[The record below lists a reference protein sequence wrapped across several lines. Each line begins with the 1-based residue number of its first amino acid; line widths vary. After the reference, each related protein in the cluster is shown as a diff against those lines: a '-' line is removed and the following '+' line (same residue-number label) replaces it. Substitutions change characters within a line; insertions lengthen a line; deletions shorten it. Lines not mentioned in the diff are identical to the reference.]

1 MGFLAALAPVIGGA
15 LSSFGGSGKQGKTV
29 QDMISEMQQQQMQR
43 GSFANQFDTK
53 QDQTTTNQF
62 DPYMQA
68 FRNTFA
74 GAGLKEMQSANQP
87 LYGDTQLAGII
98 GQQNDLSKAATES
111 LRSSLA
117 RSGRLGSGAADQ
129 GVSDIETA
137 RFGNIANFQTQLPL
151 LNEEVRQRR
160 LAGGASMALPYVGLG
175 YNTGTT
181 STGATSGSQTG
192 TSESQANTTGKTTQ
206 QGTVQEYGPGFW
218 KNFAS
223 NMSGLIG
230 RGWPFS
236 GPGEVLAPWQPGQGS
251 SPSGEPMGYNTQSFR
266 TPINPYTRR
275 GWS

>member
-43 GSFANQFDTK
+43 GSFANQFETK

-117 RSGRLGSGAADQ
+117 RSGRLGSGAA
-129 GVSDIETA
+129 
-137 RFGNIANFQTQLPL
+137 
-151 LNEEVRQRR
+151 
-160 LAGGASMALPYVGLG
+160 
-175 YNTGTT
+175 
-181 STGATSGSQTG
+181 
-192 TSESQANTTGKTTQ
+192 
-206 QGTVQEYGPGFW
+206 
-218 KNFAS
+218 
-223 NMSGLIG
+223 
-230 RGWPFS
+230 
-236 GPGEVLAPWQPGQGS
+236 
-251 SPSGEPMGYNTQSFR
+251 
-266 TPINPYTRR
+266 
-275 GWS
+275 